1 MLINKIF
8 FFSLKKNLTFA
19 GEDCINTQIIYT
31 MRKSLF
37 AIGLLAI
44 SYSVQAQILC
54 HIDTNA
60 NMYVSD
66 GTLVYSGG
74 GVQTKGNGLLDVHG
88 NVMVVGAA
96 GDAFKTIDA
105 AGADKTDGGNIVLR
119 LNNPGSYATST
130 YGQLYVDGLTQANIT
145 GVVSKEFRTD
155 RHGNGN
161 YFQQIAL
168 PFYGK
173 TLSTLSTEFAKTFN
187 TGRYSN
193 PILTWDN
200 TGAVSNHFTNLSSL
214 TSDGTGYYMLKVT
227 NNDFSTAT
235 PPASMATIA
244 PTPTGSVFTVNGRP
258 YTTVGSVTLQNGG
271 NVNFGTG
278 GTAINPQNERYNTY
292 LQDSFEVTASPW
304 LGTYGKNFYQYGNP
318 YLTNLDL
325 TKIGYVEN
333 AGVTDGNSVGN
344 IWGIEYSPGT
354 VQTLSSGSTY
364 ATGALVTTFNPDG
377 TPVGDI
383 GLMIKPMQT
392 FKLKLRTNVPQTLNF
407 NTLRR
412 FNSTARAAA
421 TDYSVTAA
429 RNGAKDSRGTVKQLG
444 VIGLDATGKEIART
458 YYVVSPTATT
468 GHQTSIATTVQAA
481 NSSGNIIGTFEEA
494 LTGGYDNNYSGQY
507 WLYINEANESN
518 FKGKN
523 VKLVNYDTNKVKSYK
538 FEIRENGE
546 LVPSGTHLLSAGIG
560 FYYKASNGTLQ
571 AATQN
576 GTAPNAVTEYDLYYG
591 EPSNVVLAAK
601 ETAATPSRTM
611 VVYNPEITNYI
622 VRFDPNWKKADIE
635 VYDMSGKLVI
645 SKKAV
650 NTSTDFVIELNGA
663 IKNSY
668 VVKIVSDKG
677 ETVNTKILK

>member
-1 MLINKIF
+1 
-8 FFSLKKNLTFA
+8 
-19 GEDCINTQIIYT
+19 

-44 SYSVQAQILC
+44 GSSVQAQILC
-54 HIDTNA
+54 HVDTNA
-60 NMYVSD
+60 NMYVSE

-74 GVQTKGNGLLDVHG
+74 GVQTRGNGLLDVHG

-96 GDAFKTIDA
+96 GDAFKTITTT
-105 AGADKTDGGNIVLR
+105 GTDKTDGGNIVLR
-119 LNNPGSYATST
+119 LNTPGTYATST
-130 YGQLYVDGLTQANIT
+130 YGQLYIDGLTQTNIT

-161 YFQQIAL
+161 YFQQIAM

-173 TLSTLSTEFAKTFN
+173 TLNTLSTEFAKTFN

-193 PILTWDN
+193 PILKWDN
-200 TGAVSNHFTNLSSL
+200 AGAVSNHFTDL
-214 TSDGTGYYMLKVT
+214 TATTNDGSGYYMLKVT
-227 NNDFSTAT
+227 GNDLNTST
-235 PPASMATIA
+235 PPATMATIA
-244 PTPTGSVFTVNGRP
+244 PTPTGSVFTLNGKP
-258 YTTVGSVTLQNGG
+258 YATLPVATLQNAG

-278 GTAINPQNERYNTY
+278 GNNINPQNEKYNSY
-292 LQDSFEVTASPW
+292 LQDQFENTASLW
-304 LGTYGKNFYQYGNP
+304 TGSYGKNIYQFGNP
-318 YLTNLDL
+318 FLTNLDL
-325 TKIGYVEN
+325 SKIGYVEN
-333 AGVTDGNSVGN
+333 VGVTDGNAVSN
-344 IWGIEYSPGT
+344 IWGVKYSAGT
-354 VQTLSSGSTY
+354 VQTSSTGSTY
-364 ATGALVTTFNPDG
+364 STGAQIQTFNNDG

-383 GLMIKPMQT
+383 GLMIQPMQP
-392 FKLKLRTNVPQTLNF
+392 FVLKLRDNTSQTLNF

-412 FNSTARAAA
+412 FNQAVRAAG

-429 RNGAKDSRGTVKQLG
+429 KNAHAGKLASGSVKQLG
-444 VIGLDATGKEIART
+444 VIGLDANGKEIART

-468 GHQTSIATTVQAA
+468 GHQVSTATTVQAA
-481 NSSGNIIGTFEEA
+481 ASSGNLIGTFEEA
-494 LTGGYDNNYSGQY
+494 LAGGYDNNYTSQY

-523 VKLVNYDTNKVKSYK
+523 VMLVNYDLSKVKSYK
-538 FEIRENGE
+538 FEIRENAE
-546 LVPSGTHLLSAGIG
+546 LVPVGTHLLSAGIG
-560 FYYKASNGTLQ
+560 FYYKATNGTVQQ
-571 AATQN
+571 AKQGDVITVSN
-576 GTAPNAVTEYDLYYG
+576 DEYNLYYG
-591 EPSNVVLAAK
+591 EPSKDVLATQK
-601 ETAATPSRTM
+601 AATPSRTL
-611 VVYNPEITNYI
+611 VVYNPEITNYV

-650 NTSTDFVIELNGA
+650 DASRDFVIELDGS